1 MYSGGPIVLL
11 IIRPANKRRRN
22 VMSPSA
28 STQIAPAAT
37 PEEFAAAQRL
47 LAEYYTWAIA
57 EAGLDTTLTELVPSV
72 ANELEHLADHYV
84 PPTAYLLLAW
94 VDDTPVGVCAV
105 ERLDPTAAELKR
117 LYVRPDVRGLG
128 IAGRL
133 VTRIAEL
140 SEAMGCQTL
149 RLDTHEGIMQP
160 AIALYRRFGFVPAE
174 RCTDIDVDHMVGF
187 ALDLTT
193 WRAPASAS
201 C

>member
-1 MYSGGPIVLL
+1 
-11 IIRPANKRRRN
+11 
-22 VMSPSA
+22 MSPSA

-72 ANELEHLADHYV
+72 AHELEHLAEHYV

-94 VDDTPVGVCAV
+94 ADDTPVAVCAV
-105 ERLDPTAAELKR
+105 ERIDPTAAELKR

-128 IAGRL
+128 VAGRL

-140 SEAMGCQTL
+140 AEAMGCQTL

-160 AIALYRRFGFVPAE
+160 AIALYERFGFVRSE
-174 RCTDIDVDHMVGF
+174 RCTDIDVDHMVGY

-193 WRAPASAS
+193 WREPASAS